1 MKVILKEF
9 YVEDCVIYDG
19 IRDAG
24 AAVDEHSLVEVLDA
38 MQDHVEM
45 DYHEVRAWAESVA
58 NDLLMDGTI
67 EEGE

>member
-1 MKVILKEF
+1 
-9 YVEDCVIYDG
+9 
-19 IRDAG
+19 
-24 AAVDEHSLVEVLDA
+24 VDEHSLVEVVDV
-38 MQDHVEM
+38 MQDHIEM